1 MGCIWLATLG
11 VAACGDDPGG
21 AGGPGAGGGA
31 GSAPDVVRPQA
42 TEVLSAQVSQ
52 VTLPPELQGDSAL
65 RLAVTTDG
73 TLVGGG
79 AHGLYRLG
87 DAPAQ
92 LSDRPV
98 RGLAATKDGI
108 LVATDQTLLRW
119 SGTEAPAPSPLARL
133 LGTGQPLA
141 LATRGDEVWI
151 GASDALHQVG
161 GSSTLRFADL
171 ASVSRI
177 ATFAGA
183 TDLVLG
189 GPAALRVLRQTMT
202 MFQTNQLDDEVPM
215 LDAVPAPGGRLLG
228 LSGGALLE
236 RVAVTGGG
244 AWRPVALDKDGPG
257 ATGVEAL
264 AVDPVT
270 GSVWVVHAMGV
281 ARIEGTRVAT
291 LARPMG
297 LGKVTAALA
306 TTDGSLHLYDGTKV
320 VRVAT
325 DTSGTGPVGY
335 ASHIAPF
342 YEANCKR
349 CHVPLGRAHSL
360 DGIDAW
366 KTEVDNIIV
375 QLEAGNMPDDKMPL
389 SSGGPGL
396 VRRWKQGGL
405 LP

>member
-1 MGCIWLATLG
+1 M
-11 VAACGDDPGG
+11 
-21 AGGPGAGGGA
+21 GAGGGA
-31 GSAPDVVRPQA
+31 GSAPDLVRPQA
-42 TEVLSAQVSQ
+42 TEPLVAQVSQ
-52 VTLPPELQGDSAL
+52 VSLPPELRGDAAL
-65 RLAVTTDG
+65 RLAVAGDG

-79 AHGLYRLG
+79 ARGLWRLG
-87 DAPAQ
+87 DAASQ

-98 RGLAATKDGI
+98 RGLAATPDGI
-108 LVATDQTLLRW
+108 LVATDTTLLLW
-119 SGTEAPAPSPLARL
+119 TGTDAPAPSPLARL
-133 LGTGQPLA
+133 LGTAQPLA
-141 LATRGDEVWI
+141 LATRGDELWI
-151 GASDALHQVG
+151 GASDALHEIG
-161 GSSTLRFADL
+161 AESTLRFADL
-171 ASVSRI
+171 PAVSRI
-177 ATFAGA
+177 ATFASG
-183 TDLVLG
+183 DLVLA

-228 LSGGALLE
+228 VTGGALVE

-244 AWRPVALDKDGPG
+244 AWRPVALDKEGAG

-270 GSVWVVHAMGV
+270 GSVWVVHTAGV
-281 ARIEGTRVAT
+281 ARIEGSRVAT

-297 LGKVTAALA
+297 LGKVTSALP
-306 TTDGSLHLYDGTKV
+306 TTDGSLHLYDGMTLF
-320 VRVAT
+320 RVAT
-325 DTSGTGPVGY
+325 DTGGTGPVGF

-342 YEANCKR
+342 YEKNCKR

-389 SSGGPGL
+389 QGGGPGL